1 MRVAVVALC
10 TMVAALPLAARA
22 AGDAAKGQTAFGQC
36 AGCHGAAKDAA
47 PSMGPNLWRIFGR
60 QVGSEPDYA
69 YSESMKNAGFT
80 WKAEKLK
87 AFLENPGKV
96 VPDSNMYYMGTTPA
110 EADDIVAYLATLQ

>member
-1 MRVAVVALC
+1 MFA
-10 TMVAALPLAARA
+10 TLPLAAHA

-36 AGCHGAAKDAA
+36 AGCHGASKDAA
-47 PSMGPNLWRIFGR
+47 PSMGPNLWRIYGR
-60 QVGSEPDYA
+60 QVGSQPGYA
-69 YSESMKNAGFT
+69 YSEAMKNAGFN

-87 AFLENPGKV
+87 AFLESPAKV